1 LTADKLAQAITAAVS
16 DREMRQ
22 RCSALGEQ
30 IRDEDGIGQAV
41 QLIEQHT
48 PHRSVTGVPT
58 GAKSR

>member
-22 RCSALGEQ
+22 RSSALGEQ

-41 QLIEQHT
+41 RLIEQHA
-48 PHRSVTGVPT
+48 PHTTVTSVPT